1 MKLTE
6 IIKKALKGEEL
17 NALEKA
23 ELERFDPDA
32 LTQRAA
38 DAENQLKEAR
48 EKLDAAE
55 QDKRSA
61 AESSRAGGR
70 TGSFCGTASR
80 WRATA
85 AGSAS
90 HGQRFGCG
98 YCCGSEELR
107 RSTITR

>member
-1 MKLTE
+1 MKLSE

-38 DAENQLKEAR
+38 DAETRLREAR

-55 QDKRSA
+55 QDKMTE
-61 AESSRAGGR
+61 AEKFKKRAEQ
-70 TGSFCGTASR
+70 A
-80 WRATA
+80 
-85 AGSAS
+85 
-90 HGQRFGCG
+90 
-98 YCCGSEELR
+98 
-107 RSTITR
+107 